1 MSFKNKLIEI
11 KNKYLTRNSLT
22 TKFSLYYGIIL
33 IVILGIA
40 LSMGVIGVLFY
51 LRLGI
56 NDVEE
61 FVEILIKTS
70 MLAFCLGA
78 FLIIIISPILSKKIR
93 KQKQIMS
100 YVCLIVGL
108 AIATIIKNEVISNM
122 IIFGYFIQTCM
133 ITRIAYKLTKNK
145 YGYEVYENA

>member
-33 IVILGIA
+33 IAILGIS

-70 MLAFCLGA
+70 MLAFFRC
-78 FLIIIISPILSKKIR
+78 ITR
-93 KQKQIMS
+93 
-100 YVCLIVGL
+100 
-108 AIATIIKNEVISNM
+108 TKNTDISN
-122 IIFGYFIQTCM
+122 I
-133 ITRIAYKLTKNK
+133 RIC
-145 YGYEVYENA
+145 

>member
-56 NDVEE
+56 
-61 FVEILIKTS
+61 
-70 MLAFCLGA
+70 
-78 FLIIIISPILSKKIR
+78 KKI
-93 KQKQIMS
+93 
-100 YVCLIVGL
+100 YLIDF
-108 AIATIIKNEVISNM
+108 TE
-122 IIFGYFIQTCM
+122 
-133 ITRIAYKLTKNK
+133 
-145 YGYEVYENA
+145 